1 MTTDWIDVH
10 THKPGRGTSVADACL
25 GKVDVLE
32 SSRVYFSSGI
42 HPMFADRETESRLA
56 FIRQE
61 AAEGRIVA
69 VGECGV
75 DRNAPIAMDL
85 QMDLFQRQAEIAAE
99 YGLPLIVHGVRAIP
113 EIIGVHNRCRA
124 TGNWVLHGFNNRRE
138 ILTDLLHHGFYI
150 SAGHHVLNTESNIY
164 RLLPE
169 IPDDRLFLETD
180 NSGRAIEDIY
190 RLVAERKGVSVEEL
204 QRMVRLNFER
214 VFPV

>member
-1 MTTDWIDVH
+1 
-10 THKPGRGTSVADACL
+10 L
-25 GKVDVLE
+25 
-32 SSRVYFSSGI
+32 
-42 HPMFADRETESRLA
+42 FADGEAESRLA
-56 FIRQE
+56 TIRQE
-61 AAEGRIVA
+61 AKEGRIVA

-75 DRNAPIAMDL
+75 DRNAPVAMDW

-124 TGNWVLHGFNNRRE
+124 SGKWVLHGFNNRQE
-138 ILTDLLHHGFYI
+138 ILTDVLQHGFYI
-150 SAGHHVLNTESNIY
+150 SAGRHVLNAESNIY

-180 NSGRAIEDIY
+180 NSDMAIEDIY
-190 RLVAERKGVSVEEL
+190 RAVAERKGVSVEEL
-204 QRMVRLNFER
+204 QRMVRANFER